1 MTTRKTLKDF
11 LTQRVGSTQ
20 DRLTYNVK
28 SQDGLTNQYTGEDLG
43 KDTGS
48 DKELLDLENEQI
60 GLLGDYLNYLIE
72 LSSNK
77 YKVAPGNE
85 KAAPSNRGES
95 LVIADEQGAENV
107 FVPQGTTDASN
118 LNQYANSGKMD
129 NNDLRVS
136 DVFDKT
142 GKESDSHETLKSVEG
157 RPLNKTD
164 KIRVNPEGDDSDV
177 VKLSNNLLR
186 NNRFANLTNKPS
198 FLDNQTS
205 VSEFESGQG
214 EEGTISSQDSMG
226 DYDQNFQKV
235 TLDDLKK
242 LGASLLL
249 KSSGFDI
256 GLSPSTSATVEQLET
271 DILNNSIKSKHVAD
285 TGYVKSD
292 IEVLRSRNAAGF
304 PADEAGNSTKA
315 GDGDFLSIDPEA
327 KNAKSFGSSY
337 NSVMRHDYG
346 NTEVLKFQT
355 AAAIVAMVKSTSDLF
370 NTIASITNAS
380 KKSPLRPKSDS
391 VLQKEPKYNGPG
403 PFLYGQH
410 KPSFSDKLD
419 YIKKELLTQTI
430 YPYTDAVE
438 MGLKVMFGS
447 KNPKIGDVQ
456 KYDHVSQAPAFW
468 FAVANTVL
476 KSANEIN
483 ESLILLND
491 GNGFKSRNIAG
502 IVRELQRTK
511 IINFM
516 NVAAT
521 MGDIFLQ
528 STGGRRSFAALRNL
542 KRIYDVDALPDGG
555 GTRVAKIRSANGLS
569 PLNLAYRQ
577 SDAQSL
583 YLLPRNVI
591 RAVTR
596 LGNLS
601 VGTNPAKGMLG
612 SELKMW

>member
-28 SQDGLTNQYTGEDLG
+28 SEDGLTNQYTGEDLG

-60 GLLGDYLNYLIE
+60 GLLGDYLSYLIE

-129 NNDLRVS
+129 NNDLRVT

-164 KIRVNPEGDDSDV
+164 KIRVNPEGDESDV

-304 PADEAGNSTKA
+304 PADEAGNS
-315 GDGDFLSIDPEA
+315 SYPH
-327 KNAKSFGSSY
+327 GS
-337 NSVMRHDYG
+337 
-346 NTEVLKFQT
+346 
-355 AAAIVAMVKSTSDLF
+355 
-370 NTIASITNAS
+370 
-380 KKSPLRPKSDS
+380 
-391 VLQKEPKYNGPG
+391 
-403 PFLYGQH
+403 
-410 KPSFSDKLD
+410 
-419 YIKKELLTQTI
+419 
-430 YPYTDAVE
+430 
-438 MGLKVMFGS
+438 
-447 KNPKIGDVQ
+447 
-456 KYDHVSQAPAFW
+456 
-468 FAVANTVL
+468 
-476 KSANEIN
+476 
-483 ESLILLND
+483 
-491 GNGFKSRNIAG
+491 
-502 IVRELQRTK
+502 
-511 IINFM
+511 
-516 NVAAT
+516 
-521 MGDIFLQ
+521 
-528 STGGRRSFAALRNL
+528 
-542 KRIYDVDALPDGG
+542 
-555 GTRVAKIRSANGLS
+555 
-569 PLNLAYRQ
+569 
-577 SDAQSL
+577 
-583 YLLPRNVI
+583 
-591 RAVTR
+591 
-596 LGNLS
+596 
-601 VGTNPAKGMLG
+601 
-612 SELKMW
+612 